1 MNMQAA
7 WLKEK
12 SHLRLSI
19 MLEKTLQAPAI
30 HTRRNVLM
38 FLIPSLIG
46 ILLFMT
52 PVIYDGNVTIPVAVL
67 AKLVQTVFADYLVA
81 MVSAI
86 IT

>member
-1 MNMQAA
+1 MQAA

-38 FLIPSLIG
+38 F
-46 ILLFMT
+46 
-52 PVIYDGNVTIPVAVL
+52 
-67 AKLVQTVFADYLVA
+67 
-81 MVSAI
+81 
-86 IT
+86 